1 MEEMLRLHRCHKGR
15 HCSVSAERC
24 TTQILLST
32 TASRLLRGVCQELC
46 LNMGCQAALP
56 NGTADLRA
64 NTTEQ
69 EEAWLQRITP

>member
-24 TTQILLST
+24 ATQILLST
-32 TASRLLRGVCQELC
+32 TASRLLRGVC

-69 EEAWLQRITP
+69 QEAWLQRITP